1 MQVKLL
7 LDYRIGRL
15 PVRYLII
22 AGFLAYLIT
31 VAAYYLPLLQPRAGA
46 EQFFPDDFW
55 LSRFIAVQFAQ
66 FPATQSEATSAV
78 TLMWGIAGV
87 DRSKVSMLVDPTY
100 VGDLMLDSTPLNFTT
115 ALQEHLVHVC
125 AALAAADCVRDVPGY
140 DHGGCPIEGFKAWL
154 ESQGLPFPA
163 TPVADALASL
173 RDYLLLDEHSSRR
186 RYWGLTGVNTSEL
199 ELRYATTTV
208 NSRIVRDGYQAQA
221 ELQGEQAKFDALMS
235 GSEINGRVAD
245 GEALPAAVQACLKW
259 VVVSTQSVYVSSALS
274 GCVIGCALA
283 CAVLIAV
290 SRNLILTA
298 LATFTI
304 AAVLVSVLTTMV
316 AIGWDL
322 GTVESVC
329 ITILAGFAVDY
340 VVHLSYAYMESES
353 AHRAV
358 RVYDTIQHMSRSVI
372 AGFLT
377 SFVAAMPLLFTNLLF
392 LYRFGAFMMM
402 TVGFAVVWSS
412 LFCLAC
418 LATFGPQP
426 VKIKG
431 KEGGSYTRLYCTA
444 PRYSTRWKFYY
455 RALRKCYLTGCNP
468 NKGVVPAPD
477 RFSVWEAGEPDG
489 DADDNETEGAKME
502 EARFGAP
509 ASLPAAPARARLS
522 CFDAFPQ
529 AAPAEINKL
538 SASRS
543 WSWVEAQL
551 WDGADKERQ
560 QAEEAKK
567 ARVARWSRELDT
579 VHSAEWWTHASWR
592 GNARTLP
599 PGKLR
604 RSIQIRASIEAKER
618 RRRSTSTRETRSSAR
633 LPFGRKGLSTVTVGA
648 NVAETS
654 VTAGENV
661 ADVVVVGEP
670 KVPEPQQVG
679 TAGEEGSPAA
689 ESSFQW
695 LYTEGT
701 EGSSPEKPRGSWI

>member
-1 MQVKLL
+1 MV
-7 LDYRIGRL
+7 
-15 PVRYLII
+15 
-22 AGFLAYLIT
+22 
-31 VAAYYLPLLQPRAGA
+31 
-46 EQFFPDDFW
+46 
-55 LSRFIAVQFAQ
+55 
-66 FPATQSEATSAV
+66 
-78 TLMWGIAGV
+78 
-87 DRSKVSMLVDPTY
+87 
-100 VGDLMLDSTPLNFTT
+100 
-115 ALQEHLVHVC
+115 
-125 AALAAADCVRDVPGY
+125 
-140 DHGGCPIEGFKAWL
+140 
-154 ESQGLPFPA
+154 
-163 TPVADALASL
+163 
-173 RDYLLLDEHSSRR
+173 
-186 RYWGLTGVNTSEL
+186 
-199 ELRYATTTV
+199 
-208 NSRIVRDGYQAQA
+208 
-221 ELQGEQAKFDALMS
+221 MS

-377 SFVAAMPLLFTNLLF
+377 SFVAAVPLLFTNLIF

-431 KEGGSYTRLYCTA
+431 KDGGSYTRLYCTA

-455 RALRKCYLTGCNP
+455 RALRKLYLKSLPNTGAA
-468 NKGVVPAPD
+468 PAQD

-489 DADDNETEGAKME
+489 DADDKTEGARME
-502 EARFGAP
+502 EARLGAP
-509 ASLPAAPARARLS
+509 ASLPAAPAKARLS

-543 WSWVEAQL
+543 WSWVETQL

-560 QAEEAKK
+560 QAEAAKK
-567 ARVARWSRELDT
+567 ARVARWSREKDA
-579 VHSAEWWTHASWR
+579 VHSAEWWTHTSWR

-604 RSIQIRASIEAKER
+604 RSIQLRASIEAKER
-618 RRRSTSTRETRSSAR
+618 RRRSTSTRSSAQ
-633 LPFGRKGLSTVTVGA
+633 LLFGRKGLSTVK
-648 NVAETS
+648 
-654 VTAGENV
+654 
-661 ADVVVVGEP
+661 VGEP
-670 KVPEPQQVG
+670 KVLEPQQVG
-679 TAGEEGSPAA
+679 MAAEEGSPAE

-695 LYTEGT
+695 LCPEA
-701 EGSSPEKPRGSWI
+701 SSPEKPRGSCI